1 MKAIVPTY
9 TSHGQTDT
17 NLDATVI
24 DREELDKK
32 FGSLQG
38 TDITTEENRLKNLI
52 SQAKVKPDIESIES
66 ELNKKPVIAASELK
80 NSDYKGEIVGLVTDD
95 AQRNSKK
102 NDVITEI
109 TQIRENKLGK
119 VRQLITNAQTVK
131 DKEEA
136 TKEEL
141 ESAIND
147 LKTLA
152 NASSDS

>member
-1 MKAIVPTY
+1 
-9 TSHGQTDT
+9 
-17 NLDATVI
+17 
-24 DREELDKK
+24 
-32 FGSLQG
+32 
-38 TDITTEENRLKNLI
+38 
-52 SQAKVKPDIESIES
+52 
-66 ELNKKPVIAASELK
+66 LK

-131 DKEEA
+131 DKEKA

-152 NASSDS
+152 NASSDSVEQII